1 MLIFII
7 IILPFF
13 LLLIYKE
20 KISILYCLVISLLI
34 TYFILFP
41 RVCIDSALMGLK
53 LFINS
58 VFPTI
63 FPFLFLCN
71 MLICYDGI
79 ELYSKLIGPI
89 ICTPLRLSKQCSLP
103 LIISFLCGYPLGAK
117 YSTDLYEKGFICEEE
132 YIRLLNIASNVSPLF
147 LLGSV
152 ATAMFNNSYVGYIML
167 IGSYSSCFIMSLLIK
182 PIKSSPQYFD
192 NNKSIDTNIG
202 NALRK
207 SLEDATKTCMA
218 VAGFIVIF
226 SVITYA
232 VKNSSIYQSL
242 VYLVMNNFR
251 INKAL
256 LDSLF
261 LGMMETT
268 NGCYIISKSA
278 LNIETK
284 ISIASFLCSFSGFS
298 IIAQVHSFTYKHKG
312 FKLRIYTIRKLAQG
326 LISAG
331 ITYLICTFILESSA
345 ALSSSIT
352 ISKNIYF
359 IFMMI
364 LLCISFLVYLFG
376 SLFNRS

>member
-1 MLIFII
+1 MFII
-7 IILPFF
+7 IILLLC
-13 LLLIYKE
+13 LLLLYKDR
-20 KISILYCLVISLLI
+20 INILYCLVISILI

-41 RVCIDSALMGLK
+41 RMSIDSALIGLK

-79 ELYSKLIGPI
+79 ELYSQLVGPI
-89 ICTPLRLSKQCSLP
+89 ICTPLRLSRQCSLP

-117 YSTDLYEKGFICEEE
+117 YSTDIYEKGFICEEE
-132 YIRLLNIASNVSPLF
+132 YYRLLNIASNVSPLF

-152 ATAMFNNSYVGYIML
+152 ATVMFNNSYVGYIML

-182 PIKSSPQYFD
+182 PIKSKTINIQ
-192 NNKSIDTNIG
+192 NKKTIDMNIG
-202 NALRK
+202 NALKK
-207 SLEDATKTCMA
+207 SLEDATKTCIA

-232 VKNSSIYQSL
+232 VKNSSIYQNIISL
-242 VYLVMNNFR
+242 VTNNLK

-256 LDSLF
+256 IDSL
-261 LGMMETT
+261 LVGMMETT

-278 LNIETK
+278 LTIETK
-284 ISIASFLCSFSGFS
+284 VSVASYLCSFSGLS

-312 FKLRIYTIRKLAQG
+312 FKLGMYTYRKLIQG

-331 ITYLICTFILESSA
+331 ITYLSCWFLLQNSA
-345 ALSSSIT
+345 TISSSIT

-359 IFMMI
+359 VFMMI
-364 LLCISFLVYLFG
+364 LLCISFFVYLFG